1 MLIPYL
7 LATRMKQVHKANGSR
22 EGRLGGDGAG
32 SCRQRKRLGL
42 REVYSL
48 HAAWE
53 GRMTFKRGTKEE
65 FALAVHTAG
74 AALESFPSGTL
85 GTH

>member
-1 MLIPYL
+1 MQIPYL
-7 LATRMKQVHKANGSR
+7 LATRMKQVHKAKGSR
-22 EGRLGGDGAG
+22 EERLGGDGAG
-32 SCRQRKRLGL
+32 SCRRRKSLGL
-42 REVYSL
+42 SGVYSL

-53 GRMTFKRGTKEE
+53 GTKAFKRGTKEE

-74 AALESFPSGTL
+74 AVLESFLSGTL